1 MDAQFTFRLFLIF
14 VASVALVAIIVY
26 YNNSMATAGRMRAP
40 YHQGAVQ
47 PYEAFEANS
56 PQSPRYPRSSSGAPP
71 APTEEDHLATMDD
84 QPAPIV
90 RNAGVI
96 GAGNESIRAEEL
108 LPSVSPE
115 ANSFAALYP
124 CGQGDLQG
132 VNFLEAGSMIGQSTN
147 LKRNANMQLRSDPP
161 VPVKV
166 VSIWNQSTIRPDCYQ
181 RRFDID

>member
-14 VASVALVAIIVY
+14 VASVALIAIIVY
-26 YNNSMATAGRMRAP
+26 YNNSMATASGGWNRQAP
-40 YHQGAVQ
+40 AAHGSPA
-47 PYEAFEANS
+47 YEAFEGRQMLRRPAG
-56 PQSPRYPRSSSGAPP
+56 GAIP

-90 RNAGVI
+90 RTPGVI

-124 CGQGDLQG
+124 CGQGDMQG

-147 LKRNANMQLRSDPP
+147 LKRNANLQLRSDPP

-181 RRFDID
+181 RRFDMD